1 MNAKYSKVTLDT
13 TTAELWTNR
22 FYLPKKQCKQNCT
35 DLNKPLKAVSH
46 YICSAWLFGS
56 RCSQSAFVSH
66 LYCQVSIKFTPTKIR
81 PPPPQWKRFQAYSKS
96 VPSTLSSSLSLLLGG
111 KTERTLRTSYDA
123 TMLRSPTRSCSLRK
137 RKLMAL
143 NHTSNNLPVQ
153 LFGHEWA
160 TEWLVFYVHQCY
172 TC

>member
-13 TTAELWTNR
+13 TTAELWTNW

-35 DLNKPLKAVSH
+35 DLNKLLKAVSH

-56 RCSQSAFVSH
+56 RCSQSVFVSH
-66 LYCQVSIKFTPTKIR
+66 LHCQCKIYSHKNTS
-81 PPPPQWKRFQAYSKS
+81 PPNKKDFKHIRSQFLQLCPQAFLYYLEEKEQEPWEWAT
-96 VPSTLSSSLSLLLGG
+96 VPFP
-111 KTERTLRTSYDA
+111 
-123 TMLRSPTRSCSLRK
+123 PTRSSSLRK
-137 RKLMAL
+137 RKLMVS
-143 NHTSNNLPVQ
+143 NHTLDDLPVQ

>member
-46 YICSAWLFGS
+46 YICSTWLFGS

-66 LYCQVSIKFTPTKIR
+66 SYCQVSVKFTPTKIR
-81 PPPPQWKRFQAYSKS
+81 PPPPPIKKISSIFKVSSFKPFFTTWRKNSKN
-96 VPSTLSSSLSLLLGG
+96 PENELQC
-111 KTERTLRTSYDA
+111 YNA

-137 RKLMAL
+137 RKLMAS

>member
-22 FYLPKKQCKQNCT
+22 FYLPKKQCKQNYT

-66 LYCQVSIKFTPTKIR
+66 LYCQCKIYSHKNTS
-81 PPPPQWKRFQAYSKS
+81 PPNKKDFKHIRSQFLQLCPQAFLYYLEEKEQGPW
-96 VPSTLSSSLSLLLGG
+96 
-111 KTERTLRTSYDA
+111 ERA
-123 TMLRSPTRSCSLRK
+123 MMLFPPTRSCSLRK
-137 RKLMAL
+137 RKLMEW
-143 NHTSNNLPVQ
+143 NHTSDNLPVQ